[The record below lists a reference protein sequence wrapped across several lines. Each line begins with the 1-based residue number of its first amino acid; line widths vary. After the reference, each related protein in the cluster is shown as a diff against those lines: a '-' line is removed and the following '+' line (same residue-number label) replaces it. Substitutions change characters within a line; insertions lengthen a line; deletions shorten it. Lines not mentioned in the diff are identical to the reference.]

1 MLKEWSK
8 IVFAIWLILFSL
20 GHLNTFRINPIM
32 LAVVAT
38 IYFVL
43 VFLTLVEKKK

>member
-20 GHLNTFRINPIM
+20 GHLPTFAFNPIM

-43 VFLTLVEKKK
+43 VFLALVEKKK